1 MHSQSRIRSNSFAI
15 FIASSEVVLR
25 FSEASTFQPTFLYE
39 LIFDFAWAAVLV
51 WLGHHGL
58 RGRKIKP
65 PGLFALYVFGY
76 SAYRIFEESL
86 RIDSSVYFLGLRL
99 NTYIASA
106 LAVGGL
112 LWFWRIQR
120 RPDPEPAPDPAPEAA
135 SAAAEPSEPPEASD
149 SAKEPEPAPALEQVE
164 AACAARLTHPQPPRP
179 PPPLRPGSPKNP
191 RNPRSPTTPK
201 LPMADPVASDWRWW
215 RERRPSAG
223 PLHLDTAAAG
233 RSSLATLAAAA
244 AHAEREATTG
254 AYVAQEEAEPLL
266 AEGRANL
273 ARLLGVPD
281 RGVAFVPSAQAAL
294 DTLLAI
300 WPLREGDA
308 VAVVPCEW
316 GPNLDAFA
324 ARGLRVTEIAAHGD
338 GSVDLAALER
348 MLAGGTPGDPPAVV
362 HLVQVTSHRG
372 LVQPVAEAAALCRAA
387 GVPLWVDAAQ
397 ALGHVDTACGADA
410 IYATS
415 RKWLT
420 GPRGVGVLGVA
431 GPWWDRRSC
440 PTEQTRVTGRSSQR
454 AESASACR
462 GS

>member
-1 MHSQSRIRSNSFAI
+1 MDAVAAALLVAQGIGRIGNPVHKELFGRPTSL
-15 FIASSEVVLR
+15 ASGLDIPYQYRLSGGIPDKYLN
-25 FSEASTFQPTFLYE
+25 FSTFQPTFLYE

-51 WLGHHGL
+51 WLGHH
-58 RGRKIKP
+58 RKIRP

-106 LAVGGL
+106 LAAGGL
-112 LWFWRIQR
+112 LWFWRSQR

-135 SAAAEPSEPPEASD
+135 SEAAEPSDPAG
-149 SAKEPEPAPALEQVE
+149 EPEPAPA
-164 AACAARLTHPQPPRP
+164 H
-179 PPPLRPGSPKNP
+179 
-191 RNPRSPTTPK
+191 
-201 LPMADPVASDWRWW
+201 
-215 RERRPSAG
+215 AG
-223 PLHLDTAAAG
+223 
-233 RSSLATLAAAA
+233 AA

-324 ARGLRVTEIAAHGD
+324 GRGLRVTEIAAHGD

-387 GVPLWVDAAQ
+387 GVPLRGDAAP
-397 ALGHVDTACGADA
+397 ALRHVNAAGARDA
-410 IYATS
+410 SIATD
-415 RKWLT
+415 
-420 GPRGVGVLGVA
+420 G
-431 GPWWDRRSC
+431 
-440 PTEQTRVTGRSSQR
+440 
-454 AESASACR
+454 
-462 GS
+462 